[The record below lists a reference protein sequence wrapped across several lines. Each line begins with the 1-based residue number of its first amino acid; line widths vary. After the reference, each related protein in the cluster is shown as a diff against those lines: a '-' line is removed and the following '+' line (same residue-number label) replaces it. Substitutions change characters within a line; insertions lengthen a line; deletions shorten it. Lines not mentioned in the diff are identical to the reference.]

1 MTFKK
6 ALAKANAAL
15 ARVEKP
21 TARIAYCRPASNH
34 GSAKN
39 YRRKEKFKKGFDI

>member
-6 ALAKANAAL
+6 AIAKANAAL

-21 TARIAYCRPASNH
+21 APRIAYCRPVSNH
-34 GSAKN
+34 GSAKI
-39 YRRKEKFKKGFDI
+39 YQREEKFKKGFDI